1 MAMHSIHLKEGMD
14 AVLLTMAGIQA
25 SHEELFYSGISLP
38 PTDETSAV
46 IVATKRN
53 LEYVCGLFRGT
64 DRRLVSLE
72 TRINN
77 TINLAFNLTAQVDNR
92 RAQLD
97 SRVMRKDSNSMRVI
111 ATLTMIFL
119 PSTAVAVCTVFQ
131 LRGDADGSV

>member
-1 MAMHSIHLKEGMD
+1 MAMHSINLKEGMD

-64 DRRLVSLE
+64 DRRLVGLE

-77 TINLAFNLTAQVDNR
+77 AINLAFNLTAQVDNR

-119 PSTAVAVCTVFQ
+119 PSTAVAVCIVFPASG
-131 LRGDADGSV
+131 RC